1 MSDFIIQDSLVV
13 VGLCLKATV
22 QLCSTWLEGYK
33 QKKSAFNNVTHAS
46 SQSRSAYIGESEA
59 LRNTTVY
66 KYEHSY
72 VHLCIFKTS

>member
-33 QKKSAFNNVTHAS
+33 QKN
-46 SQSRSAYIGESEA
+46 
-59 LRNTTVY
+59 L
-66 KYEHSY
+66 HSTM
-72 VHLCIFKTS
+72 LLMLLPKADKLT